1 MLSAHPLS
9 TRPNHLN
16 STLRVGSGMH
26 YNIRKPA
33 QEGIAP
39 ATWQQI
45 NGAPALE
52 VPTYKILIIS
62 KAFPWSFVV
71 LAPAGSVVTCGAI
84 FEELHKQLQ
93 RYIEDAEWAIVAV
106 DKTRKEAIERAAKWR
121 QEKDKDNRLKRI
133 DWLEVRVSRRHG

>member
-1 MLSAHPLS
+1 
-9 TRPNHLN
+9 
-16 STLRVGSGMH
+16 MH
-26 YNIRKPA
+26 YNIRKPS

-62 KAFPWSFVV
+62 KAFPWSIVIH
-71 LAPAGSVVTCGAI
+71 APAGSVVTCVAI

-106 DKTRKEAIERAAKWR
+106 DKTRKEAIEKAAKWR

-133 DWLEVRVSRRHG
+133 DGLGDTPML